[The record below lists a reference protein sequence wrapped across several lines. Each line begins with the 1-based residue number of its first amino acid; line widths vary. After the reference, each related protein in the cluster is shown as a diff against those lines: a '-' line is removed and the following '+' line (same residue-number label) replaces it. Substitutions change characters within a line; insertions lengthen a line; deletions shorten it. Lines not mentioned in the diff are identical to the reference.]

1 MRHLG
6 ALGGGGENRTEPWAP
21 IALPLWP
28 SGLRAFGPLGLQ
40 ARHAWPALIE
50 AGVFVLRGCVEV
62 AMVKARID
70 AHVGVIAGERGVQ
83 PRPVRAV
90 VELLD
95 ARLTPG

>member
-1 MRHLG
+1 MRLVEAG
-6 ALGGGGENRTEPWAP
+6 RIELSRGR
-21 IALPLWP
+21 LSRCP